1 MTDSIF
7 ARNDIDELEKRLVKM
22 DVKLRTA
29 KKTRDEYVNFLRQKY
44 ARSRLSKM
52 HIYRQPLTSNQF
64 RRSVLDSLTTN
75 KYHWDLGKC
84 LIVPDSEPELGN
96 LEPSD
101 PIPSSGPALE
111 GDLVRIKKRLGEIAE
126 DLESLREH
134 RLHLSTAEY
143 YLSLGPE
150 FCIAKSQEMPWKRKE
165 KEPNVSQ
172 LKNLH
177 ELRRQIKQ
185 IDACTLL
192 DTPRPDA
199 ESHEWIRM
207 EYLQKYSNSAI
218 GRNDNQ
224 NKRMLKQPFTE
235 KEKNSSMPSTEHQ
248 KESSY
253 FQEAQWSEANTTMAE
268 TFDFNRMLNMQRDDQ
283 KSSSLEMTDTMVS
296 RPTEIGSTAQAS
308 HIRTAADDGSSFLTK
323 ILGSS
328 VDCLATKTAFTD
340 RLTDG
345 ILKTVDSNAEDSDS
359 NFFT

>member
-150 FCIAKSQEMPWKRKE
+150 FCIAK
-165 KEPNVSQ
+165 N
-172 LKNLH
+172 
-177 ELRRQIKQ
+177 
-185 IDACTLL
+185 ACTLL

-328 VDCLATKTAFTD
+328 VDGLATKTAFTD

-359 NFFT
+359 NFSLEHSVLLIFCIRST